1 MMPLSLSSIGEE
13 TMIRKI
19 GGSSEVRSHL
29 QDMGFIPGGEVK
41 VVSEIGGNIIVSV
54 KESRVA
60 LSKELASKIFVG

>member
-29 QDMGFIPGGEVK
+29 QDMGFVPGGEVK